1 MATRLITMRAGESIF
16 IDFQKKDGAT
26 IDTDMTAT
34 YDLLDESDAVV
45 STGSL
50 GKSGDLFT
58 FELRI
63 SGTTTATLSDG
74 TYLLLVK
81 VANDV
86 TGYADYIYEENV
98 KIRS

>member
-1 MATRLITMRAGESIF
+1 MSQSLLTSK
-16 IDFQKKDGAT
+16 KKDGAT
-26 IDTDMTAT
+26 IEVDMTAA
-34 YDLLDESDAVV
+34 YELYSEADVLI
-45 STGSL
+45 STGALS
-50 GKSGDLFT
+50 KSGDLFT

-63 SGTTTATLSDG
+63 SGTTTSTLIDG

-81 VANDV
+81 VENLT

>member
-1 MATRLITMRAGESIF
+1 MASRLIIMRAGESIF

-26 IDTDMTAT
+26 IETDMFAT
-34 YDLLDESDAVV
+34 YDLLDD
-45 STGSL
+45 TGTNIGTGAL
-50 GKSGDLFT
+50 GKSSDLFT

-63 SGTTTATLSDG
+63 SGTTTAPLKDG
-74 TYLLLVK
+74 TYTLLVK
-81 VANDV
+81 VYDDT